1 MIQMIQFC
9 PDDDEKSFHQPSNPG
24 KPPPSAE
31 ILMWRE
37 FLIGI
42 WLNMFI
48 LFDYLENPS
57 GTLIVVAYEPR
68 MEKNCDQ
75 VGKVNRN

>member
-1 MIQMIQFC
+1 MMKKAFIN
-9 PDDDEKSFHQPSNPG
+9 HQTQGNH
-24 KPPPSAE
+24 PPSAE
-31 ILMWRE
+31 ILMWRD